1 MQGFTRDL
9 FDGVSSDR
17 SHEQLAP
24 GAWLLHGFALERG
37 AALVAAIDDISAAA
51 PFRHLVTPGGFR
63 MSAVAMTNC
72 GSLEVGE
79 RPAVDTAMMRATR
92 QAASLGRRCR
102 RYF

>member
-37 AALVAAIDDISAAA
+37 AALGRGNRRHQRMTA
-51 PFRHLVTPGGFR
+51 PSVTW
-63 MSAVAMTNC
+63 
-72 GSLEVGE
+72 
-79 RPAVDTAMMRATR
+79 
-92 QAASLGRRCR
+92 
-102 RYF
+102 